1 MKLAARIA
9 LITGLS
15 VMILLIAHEG
25 AVGII
30 KLLTTAGWMLL
41 LLLPLHV
48 LPLLLD
54 AAGWRAIILQR
65 SKLWTLF
72 LIAVV
77 RQAVNGLLPVANIG
91 GELVGIRLIARAG
104 VDGTW
109 AAASVIVEVL
119 LTIVGQYL
127 FVALGVVFLLQF
139 TQAMRLTNELL
150 LALAASAPVIALLI
164 ALLRHGS
171 VFERLQR
178 IAARIGPDLRQSGV
192 SVSGAKVDAAIG
204 TLFRAPAR
212 LARTLAWQ
220 FAGLLAECLETWAA
234 LSFLGVSVGFSKAL
248 ILESLTQAARQ
259 FLFIVPAG
267 VGVQEVGLVA
277 VGHVLGIGSDVA
289 LALSL
294 AKRMT
299 RIVFG
304 VPALLAW
311 QWTETQEGLK
321 RFRRRSEG

>member
-9 LITGLS
+9 LIAGLA
-15 VMILLIAHEG
+15 VMILLITHEG

-30 KLLTTAGWMLL
+30 KLLSKAGWMLL
-41 LLLPLHV
+41 WLLPLHV
-48 LPLLLD
+48 FPLLLD
-54 AAGWRAIILQR
+54 ATGWRAIIVVRCRLF
-65 SKLWTLF
+65 TLF

-91 GELVGIRLIARAG
+91 GELVGIRLLARTG

-119 LTIVGQYL
+119 LTLVAQYL

-139 TQAMRLTNELL
+139 TQAMQLSKELL
-150 LALAASAPVIALLI
+150 LGLAASAPVIALLI
-164 ALLRHGS
+164 VLLRHGS
-171 VFERLQR
+171 VFERLQK
-178 IAARIGPDLRQSGV
+178 IAARFGPNLRGSGV
-192 SVSGAKVDAAIG
+192 TQGAGVDAAIG
-204 TLFRAPAR
+204 TLFRAHTR
-212 LARTLAWQ
+212 LARAIGWQ
-220 FAGLLAECLETWAA
+220 FAGLLAECLETWVT
-234 LSFLGVSVGFSKAL
+234 LWFLGVSVGFSTAL

-259 FLFIVPAG
+259 VLFIVPAG
-267 VGVQEVGLVA
+267 LGVQELGLVA
-277 VGHVLGIGSDVA
+277 LGHVLGIGSDVA

-311 QWTETQEGLK
+311 QWTETQDGLK
-321 RFRRRSEG
+321 RIRRRSDG

>member
-9 LITGLS
+9 LIAGLS

-30 KLLTTAGWMLL
+30 KLLSKAGWMLL

-54 AAGWRAIILQR
+54 AAGWRAIIVAR
-65 SKLWTLF
+65 CKLWTLF

-91 GELVGIRLIARAG
+91 GELVGIRLLARTG
-104 VDGTW
+104 VDGTL

-119 LTIVGQYL
+119 LTVVGQYL
-127 FVALGVVFLLQF
+127 FVALGVVFLLQI

-150 LALAASAPVIALLI
+150 LGLAASAPVIALLI
-164 ALLRHGS
+164 VLLRHGS

-178 IAARIGPDLRQSGV
+178 IAARFGPNLRESGV
-192 SVSGAKVDAAIG
+192 TRGADVDVAIG
-204 TLFRAPAR
+204 TLFGAPAR
-212 LARTLAWQ
+212 LARAISWQ
-220 FAGLLAECLETWAA
+220 FAGLLAECLETWAT
-234 LSFLGVSVGFSKAL
+234 LWLLGVSVGFSRAL

-267 VGVQEVGLVA
+267 LGVQELGLVA
-277 VGHVLGIGSDVA
+277 VGYVLGIGSDAA

-321 RFRRRSEG
+321 RFRRHGEG